1 MPDILLPT
9 FPPIVLRFVQRF
21 VRRFVRR
28 SLQRSACLGAL
39 LLFATGVSAES
50 LIDGSGEAGKSK
62 STTCAACHGA
72 EGVSVNPEW
81 PNLAG
86 QNARY
91 IYEQLIAWKSGER
104 QNVLMSSQAQGL
116 SDQDMKDLAV
126 YYEAQVLPP
135 RAVANPDLVE
145 TGERLYRGGDLE
157 AGISACIACHGPRGL
172 GNPAA
177 AYPKLRGQHATYTA
191 STLKAYRSG
200 ERESSMN
207 KVMNNIAG
215 RLSDE
220 QIEALASYVQG
231 LK

>member
-1 MPDILLPT
+1 MPETLLPT
-9 FPPIVLRFVQRF
+9 LLRNFLRP
-21 VRRFVRR
+21 
-28 SLQRSACLGAL
+28 ACLASL
-39 LLFATGVSAES
+39 LLLGTGVSAES
-50 LIDGSGEAGKSK
+50 LIDGSAEAGKSK

-72 EGVSVNPEW
+72 DGVSVNSEW

-91 IYEQLIAWKSGER
+91 VYEQLMAFQNGDR
-104 QNVLMSSQAQGL
+104 QNVLMSSQAMGL
-116 SDQDMKDLAV
+116 SDQDMKDLGV
-126 YYEAQVLPP
+126 YFEAQDLPP
-135 RAVANPDLVE
+135 RAVADPDLVAM
-145 TGERLYRGGDLE
+145 GERLYRGGDQE

-191 STLKAYRSG
+191 STLEAYRSG
-200 ERESSMN
+200 ERKSSMN
-207 KVMNNIAG
+207 KVMNNIAE
-215 RLSDE
+215 RLNDE

>member
-1 MPDILLPT
+1 MMPDTLPRT
-9 FPPIVLRFVQRF
+9 LSRW
-21 VRRFVRR
+21 
-28 SLQRSACLGAL
+28 ACLTSL
-39 LLFATGVSAES
+39 LLLGTAASAES
-50 LIDGSGEAGKSK
+50 LIAGSAEAGKDK

-72 EGVSVNPEW
+72 DGVSVNPEW

-86 QNARY
+86 QSARY
-91 IYEQLIAWKSGER
+91 IYEQLMAFKNGDR
-104 QNVLMSSQAQGL
+104 QNVLMSSQAMGL
-116 SDQDMKDLAV
+116 SDQDMKDLGV
-126 YYEAQVLPP
+126 YYESQDLPP
-135 RAVANPDLVE
+135 RSVANADLVQM
-145 TGERLYRGGDLE
+145 GARLYRGGDQE

-207 KVMNNIAG
+207 KVMNNIAE
-215 RLSDE
+215 RLNDE

-231 LK
+231 LR

>member
-1 MPDILLPT
+1 MPET
-9 FPPIVLRFVQRF
+9 FLRNFLRP
-21 VRRFVRR
+21 
-28 SLQRSACLGAL
+28 ACLASL
-39 LLFATGVSAES
+39 LLLGTGVAAES
-50 LIDGSGEAGKSK
+50 LIDGSAEAGKSK

-72 EGVSVNPEW
+72 DGVSVNPEW

-91 IYEQLIAWKSGER
+91 VYEQLMAYQNGDR
-104 QNVLMSSQAQGL
+104 QNVLMSSQAMGL
-116 SDQDMKDLAV
+116 SDQDMKDLGV
-126 YYEAQVLPP
+126 YFEAQDLPP

-145 TGERLYRGGDLE
+145 MGERLYRGGDQQ

-200 ERESSMN
+200 ERKSSMN
-207 KVMNNIAG
+207 KVMNNIAE
-215 RLSDE
+215 RLNDE

>member
-1 MPDILLPT
+1 MMPDTLLRAIT
-9 FPPIVLRFVQRF
+9 QW
-21 VRRFVRR
+21 
-28 SLQRSACLGAL
+28 ACLASL
-39 LLFATGVSAES
+39 LLLGTAASAES
-50 LIDGSGEAGKSK
+50 LIDGSAEAGKGK

-72 EGVSVNPEW
+72 DGVSVNPEW
-81 PNLAG
+81 PNLAA

-91 IYEQLIAWKSGER
+91 IYEQLMAFKNGDR
-104 QNVLMSSQAQGL
+104 QNVLMSSQAMGL

-126 YYEAQVLPP
+126 YYEAQELPP
-135 RAVANPDLVE
+135 RAVANADLVE
-145 TGERLYRGGDLE
+145 MGERLYRGGDQE

-207 KVMNNIAG
+207 KVMNNIAE
-215 RLSDE
+215 RLNDE

-231 LK
+231 LR

>member
-1 MPDILLPT
+1 MMPETLLPT
-9 FPPIVLRFVQRF
+9 FLRNFLRP
-21 VRRFVRR
+21 
-28 SLQRSACLGAL
+28 ACLATL
-39 LLFATGVSAES
+39 LLLGTGAAAES
-50 LIDGSGEAGKSK
+50 LIDGSAEAGKSK

-72 EGVSVNPEW
+72 DGVSVNPEW

-91 IYEQLIAWKSGER
+91 VYEQLLAFQNGDR
-104 QNVLMSSQAQGL
+104 QNVLMSSQAMGL
-116 SDQDMKDLAV
+116 SDQDMKDLGV
-126 YYEAQVLPP
+126 YFEAQDLPP
-135 RAVANPDLVE
+135 RAIANPDLV
-145 TGERLYRGGDLE
+145 TMGERLYRGGDQE
-157 AGISACIACHGPRGL
+157 AGISACIACHGPRGF

-200 ERESSMN
+200 ERKSGMN
-207 KVMNNIAG
+207 KVMNNIAE
-215 RLSDE
+215 RLNDE

>member
-1 MPDILLPT
+1 MSDTSLPT
-9 FPPIVLRFVQRF
+9 F
-21 VRRFVRR
+21 RRVFL
-28 SLQRSACLGAL
+28 STACLASL
-39 LLFATGVSAES
+39 LLLGTAVSAES
-50 LIDGSGEAGKSK
+50 LIDGSAEAGKSK

-91 IYEQLIAWKSGER
+91 LYEQLQAWKSGAR
-104 QNVLMSSQAQGL
+104 QNVLMSSQAMGL

-126 YYEAQVLPP
+126 YYEEQVLPP
-135 RAVANPDLVE
+135 RAVSNPDLVE
-145 TGERLYRGGDLE
+145 KGERLYRGGDQE

-207 KVMNNIAG
+207 KVMNNIAA
-215 RLSDE
+215 RLDDE